1 MLRTGASKGQ
11 CDMSERALTE
21 NEIVSADPVVE
32 AIAKTIHKWMTEGD
46 MVLSEVGVRDP
57 ELEKLPVHLGYIYRL
72 TGDWKGWNH
81 VSNVKPVEVHEEN
94 RRVDALED
102 RAFQLLNIV
111 LESQKRRMIDKLEGD
126 ELDASA
132 ESVVAEIITGISS

>member
-1 MLRTGASKGQ
+1 
-11 CDMSERALTE
+11 MSTRAPTE
-21 NEIVSADPVVE
+21 NELVSADPVVE
-32 AIAKTIHKWMTEGD
+32 AIARTIHEWMTEGD
-46 MVLSEVGVRDP
+46 MVLSEFGERDP
-57 ELEKLPVHLGYIYRL
+57 ELGRLPKHPPYIYRL

-81 VSNVKPVEVHEEN
+81 VSTVKSVEVHEEN

-111 LESQKRRMIDKLEGD
+111 LESQRRRMIDKLESD

-132 ESVVAEIITGISS
+132 ASVVAEVVTGISSWPREG